1 MKMISEFT
9 DHDHIEGQFLLG
21 SVSKGVNATGGSYF
35 SVELRDASGQITAKK
50 WDATLDDEQ
59 IYVTGNV
66 INVIGETNKYRDAL
80 QLKILSASV
89 VPLEEIDVDRFVK
102 APPISKEE
110 LINKFNNYV
119 KSIKNEDCQKLLKYM
134 INKFDDK
141 LYNYPAAV
149 SIHHEYSSGLLVH
162 SLTMADIA
170 AMLCPIYDADYDLV
184 ITGCLLHD
192 MGKII
197 ELEGPIVY
205 KYSLEGKLLGHI
217 SIMCAEIRKAA
228 EELKITSEV
237 PVLLEHMVLSHHG
250 QQEFGS
256 PVMPLTKEALLLS
269 LIDNLDSKMVVVSK
283 ATEDLE
289 PGSFSTKVFPLDNR
303 SFYKPKKSFRQNEK
317 KARVPSFLLF
327 IKDYS

>member
-9 DHDHIEGQFLLG
+9 DHDRIEGQFLLG
-21 SVSKGVNATGGSYF
+21 SVSKGVNTVGGSYF

-59 IYVTGNV
+59 IFVTGNV

-89 VPLEEIDVDRFVK
+89 VPLDEIDVDRFVK

-119 KSIKNEDCQKLLKYM
+119 KSVKNEDCQKLLKYM

-303 SFYKPKKSFRQNEK
+303 SFYKPKK
-317 KARVPSFLLF
+317 
-327 IKDYS
+327 

>member
-9 DHDHIEGQFLLG
+9 DHDRIEGQFLLG
-21 SVSKGVNATGGSYF
+21 SVSKGVNANGGSYF

-59 IYVTGNV
+59 IFVTGNV
-66 INVIGETNKYRDAL
+66 ISVIGETNKYRDAL
-80 QLKILSASV
+80 QLKIISAEV
-89 VPLEEIDVDRFVK
+89 VPLDEIDVDRFVK

-119 KSIKNEDCQKLLKYM
+119 KSVKNEDCQKLLKYM
-134 INKFDDK
+134 INKFEDK

-303 SFYKPKKSFRQNEK
+303 SFYKPKK
-317 KARVPSFLLF
+317 
-327 IKDYS
+327 

>member
-9 DHDHIEGQFLLG
+9 DHDRIEGQFLLG
-21 SVSKGVNATGGSYF
+21 SVSKGVNANGGSYF

-59 IYVTGNV
+59 IFVTGNV
-66 INVIGETNKYRDAL
+66 ISVIGETNKYRDAL
-80 QLKILSASV
+80 QLKILSAEV
-89 VPLEEIDVDRFVK
+89 VPLDEIDVDRFVK

-110 LINKFNNYV
+110 LINKFNNSV
-119 KSIKNEDCQKLLKYM
+119 KSVKNEDCQKLLKYM

-303 SFYKPKKSFRQNEK
+303 SFYKPKK
-317 KARVPSFLLF
+317 
-327 IKDYS
+327 

>member
-9 DHDHIEGQFLLG
+9 DHDRIEGQFLLG
-21 SVSKGVNATGGSYF
+21 SVSKGVNANGGSYF

-59 IYVTGNV
+59 IFVTGNV
-66 INVIGETNKYRDAL
+66 ISVIGETNKYRDAL
-80 QLKILSASV
+80 QLKILSAEV
-89 VPLEEIDVDRFVK
+89 IPLDEIDVDRFVK

-119 KSIKNEDCQKLLKYM
+119 KSVKNEDCQKLLKYM
-134 INKFDDK
+134 INKFEDK

-170 AMLCPIYDADYDLV
+170 SMLCPIYDADYDLV

-303 SFYKPKKSFRQNEK
+303 SFYKPKK
-317 KARVPSFLLF
+317 
-327 IKDYS
+327 

>member
-89 VPLEEIDVDRFVK
+89 VPLDEIDVDRFVK

-228 EELKITSEV
+228 EELNIKSEV

-303 SFYKPKKSFRQNEK
+303 SFYKPKK
-317 KARVPSFLLF
+317 
-327 IKDYS
+327 

>member
-9 DHDHIEGQFLLG
+9 DHDRIEGQFLLG
-21 SVSKGVNATGGSYF
+21 SVSKGVNTNGGSYF

-50 WDATLDDEQ
+50 WDATLQDED
-59 IYVTGNV
+59 IFVTGNV
-66 INVIGETNKYRDAL
+66 ISVIGETNKYRDTL
-80 QLKILSASV
+80 QLKILSAEV

-110 LINKFNNYV
+110 LIKKFNNYV
-119 KSIKNEDCQKLLKYM
+119 NSIKNEDCQKLLKYM
-134 INKFDDK
+134 IDKFDDK

-228 EELKITSEV
+228 DELKITSEI
-237 PVLLEHMVLSHHG
+237 PILLEHMVLSHHG

-283 ATEDLE
+283 AVEDLE

-303 SFYKPKKSFRQNEK
+303 SFYKPKK
-317 KARVPSFLLF
+317 
-327 IKDYS
+327 

>member
-9 DHDHIEGQFLLG
+9 DHDRIEGQFLLG
-21 SVSKGVNATGGSYF
+21 SVSKGVNANGGSYF

-59 IYVTGNV
+59 IFVTGNV
-66 INVIGETNKYRDAL
+66 ISVIGETNKYRDAL

-89 VPLEEIDVDRFVK
+89 VPLDEIDVDRFVK

-119 KSIKNEDCQKLLKYM
+119 KSVKNDDCQKLLKYM

-289 PGSFSTKVFPLDNR
+289 LGSFSTKVFPLDNR
-303 SFYKPKKSFRQNEK
+303 SFYKPKK
-317 KARVPSFLLF
+317 
-327 IKDYS
+327 